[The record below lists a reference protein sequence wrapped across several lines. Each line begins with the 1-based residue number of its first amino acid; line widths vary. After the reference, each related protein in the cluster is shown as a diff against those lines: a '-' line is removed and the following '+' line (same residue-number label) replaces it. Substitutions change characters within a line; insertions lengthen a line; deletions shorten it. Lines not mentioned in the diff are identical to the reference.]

1 MKTMKH
7 VTEEVTPIRLRI
19 NGEKVFNK
27 FIAWLFFRMFRR
39 EKRLTD
45 YPRLKLALL
54 FKAELENVTDVVPG
68 YDDYEWHF
76 KVKCTSCNEV
86 NNNWVGVNRL
96 DQNEIPGSRGSANLV
111 MRCKF
116 CKRESSAQFDTS
128 PVTPY
133 TIENSG
139 KFAQMTTIECRGLE
153 FIDFEP
159 RATVGTDSGTKF
171 EDIDLTD
178 GDWAEYD
185 EKGGIPVGI
194 SEVQA
199 EFKRV

>member
-1 MKTMKH
+1 M
-7 VTEEVTPIRLRI
+7 V
-19 NGEKVFNK
+19 
-27 FIAWLFFRMFRR
+27 
-39 EKRLTD
+39 
-45 YPRLKLALL
+45 KLALL
-54 FKAELENVTDVVPG
+54 FKAELENVTDVGPG
-68 YDDYEWHF
+68 DDDYEWHF

-96 DQNEIPGSRGSANLV
+96 DQNEIPGSRGKANLV

-116 CKRESSAQFDTS
+116 CKRESSAQFDPS
-128 PVTPY
+128 PVKPY
-133 TIENSG
+133 TIESSG
-139 KFAQMTTIECRGLE
+139 NFAQMITIECRGLE
-153 FIDFEP
+153 LIDFEP
-159 RATVGTDSGTKF
+159 RARTKF

-199 EFKRV
+199 KFKRD